1 VTAAEGDRPL
11 RKRSDRSI
19 FRPSM
24 TYLPVYCD
32 SCARGS
38 LCGPG
43 AHGDEQ
49 PLMCSFCEGPVRVI
63 PGPVYGDGDWLAFA
77 EIDAALYAA
86 GLDGGNAHALAE
98 RLQSLMDGP
107 ESQTAIV
114 RTMIEQLPELDKARP
129 ALLNRLP
136 RGLRMLKTLLV
147 GRFRDLP
154 LKSGSH
160 TAPANADTAR
170 RKTGGS

>member
-1 VTAAEGDRPL
+1 M
-11 RKRSDRSI
+11 
-19 FRPSM
+19 FRRSM

-32 SCARGS
+32 ACARGS
-38 LCGPG
+38 LCGAVALG
-43 AHGDEQ
+43 EEQ
-49 PLMCSFCEGPVRVI
+49 QLMCSFCEGPVRVI
-63 PGPVYGDGDWLAFA
+63 PGPVYGDGDWLAYA

-86 GLDGGNAHALAE
+86 GLDGGNAAALAE
-98 RLQSLMDGP
+98 RLQGLMDSQQP
-107 ESQTAIV
+107 QTAIV

-154 LKSGSH
+154 LKSGPH
-160 TAPANADTAR
+160 IAPPPSRDAAPAR
-170 RKTGGS
+170 RKTSAS

>member
-1 VTAAEGDRPL
+1 LRLL
-11 RKRSDRSI
+11 RKWSKC
-19 FRPSM
+19 RPPM

-32 SCARGS
+32 TCARAS

-43 AHGDEQ
+43 APGEE
-49 PLMCSFCEGPVRVI
+49 PLMCSFCEGPVRVV

-86 GLDGGNAHALAE
+86 GLDGGNAAALAE
-98 RLQSLMDGP
+98 RLQGLMDSQ
-107 ESQTAIV
+107 ESQTGIV
-114 RTMIEQLPELDKARP
+114 RSMIEQLPELDRARP

-147 GRFRDLP
+147 ARFRDLP
-154 LKSGSH
+154 LKSVTQASSRNRDE
-160 TAPANADTAR
+160 AAAQ
-170 RKTGGS
+170 RKVGAS

>member
-1 VTAAEGDRPL
+1 MT
-11 RKRSDRSI
+11 
-19 FRPSM
+19 

-32 SCARGS
+32 ACARGS
-38 LCGPG
+38 LCGAVAPS
-43 AHGDEQ
+43 DEQ
-49 PLMCSFCEGPVRVI
+49 QLMCSFCEGPVRVI

-98 RLQSLMDGP
+98 RLQGLMDSP

-154 LKSGSH
+154 LKSGAH
-160 TAPANADTAR
+160 TAPATADAAR
-170 RKTGGS
+170 RKTGAS